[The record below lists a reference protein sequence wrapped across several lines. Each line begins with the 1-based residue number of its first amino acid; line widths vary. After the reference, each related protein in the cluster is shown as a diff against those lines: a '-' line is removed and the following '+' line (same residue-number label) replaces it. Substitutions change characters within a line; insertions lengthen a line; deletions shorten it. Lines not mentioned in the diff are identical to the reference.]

1 MTQSEIVDRLNELY
15 SDLNLVECQDQFCSC
30 DAQSD
35 NYIVEIKSR
44 EKQYRSWVIEK
55 KKFDYN
61 IDKSVELG
69 KKFIYL
75 TEYNGKIL
83 TWNIHNLVLDNY
95 DFQWTEVPMPQTTE
109 FEDTK
114 TITKVVGFL
123 YEGKAKVHEEK
134 K

>member
-1 MTQSEIVDRLNELY
+1 MKQTDIINKLNAIY
-15 SDLNLVECQDQFCSC
+15 PGLNLVECEDQFCSC

-55 KKFDYN
+55 KKFDDN

-75 TEYNGKIL
+75 TEYNGRIL

-123 YEGKAKVHEEK
+123 YEGKAKVHE
-134 K
+134 

>member
-1 MTQSEIVDRLNELY
+1 MNQSDIINKLNTIY
-15 SDLNLVECQDQFCSC
+15 PDLNLVECEDQFCSC

-44 EKQYRSWVIEK
+44 EKQYRNWVIEK
-55 KKFDYN
+55 KKFDDN

-75 TEYNGKIL
+75 TEYNGRIL

-123 YEGKAKVHEEK
+123 YEGKAKVHE
-134 K
+134 

>member
-1 MTQSEIVDRLNELY
+1 MKQTDIINKLNAIY
-15 SDLNLVECQDQFCSC
+15 PGLNLVECEDQFCSC

-55 KKFDYN
+55 KKFDDN

-75 TEYNGKIL
+75 TEYNGRIL

-95 DFQWTEVPMPQTTE
+95 DFQWTEIPMPQTTE

-123 YEGKAKVHEEK
+123 YEGKAKEHKEK
-134 K
+134 E